1 MKIYHVDCTLRDGGY
16 YNNWNFSK
24 KFVQDYLN
32 AVSNINLDCIEI
44 GFRFIKNDLS
54 LGNCA
59 YSTDKFLNSIETK
72 KVKVPLAVMLN
83 ASEFINLEKNKLIK
97 TCNSLFVKKN
107 KSKISIVRIAC
118 RLSEIEKIGTL
129 ISILK
134 RKGYQVI
141 INLMQISLLNS
152 KQIKFASTLVNKFGV
167 RVLYIADS
175 IGSLKPKEV
184 IKIIQ
189 IIKKKFKGQV
199 GVHMHDNMKLA
210 LSNTI
215 VAKESGAT
223 WLDSTINGM
232 GRGAGNTCTEDLL
245 YFVSKNRKNFKI
257 SKFEKYIEENF
268 SNLKKKFNWGSNI
281 FYKLSALYNIHPTY
295 IQELLKDKRHSKEEK
310 LNIIEFL
317 KINKSETYSKK
328 LLTFPRKIKN
338 NYSFNGRISS
348 RDLTK
353 KREFLIFGAGESVGK
368 YKKKI
373 INYIKNRKPYV
384 ISVNYNKFIPEK
396 YIDNYSVL
404 NLERF
409 VIDFKYYLDS
419 KKKIILPRLLME
431 SHFGK
436 NRLLKLRIINYGTR
450 IRKNKFIIFKN
461 YSEIPNSLTATY
473 ALSFIIACKAAK
485 ITFAGFDGYEDK
497 NILNKEMN
505 SLFDLISKNFKLIK
519 INSITPTTYKIN

>member
-134 RKGYQVI
+134 KKGYQVI

-189 IIKKKFKGQV
+189 IIKK
-199 GVHMHDNMKLA
+199 N
-210 LSNTI
+210 
-215 VAKESGAT
+215 
-223 WLDSTINGM
+223 
-232 GRGAGNTCTEDLL
+232 
-245 YFVSKNRKNFKI
+245 
-257 SKFEKYIEENF
+257 
-268 SNLKKKFNWGSNI
+268 
-281 FYKLSALYNIHPTY
+281 
-295 IQELLKDKRHSKEEK
+295 LKDKW
-310 LNIIEFL
+310 
-317 KINKSETYSKK
+317 
-328 LLTFPRKIKN
+328 
-338 NYSFNGRISS
+338 
-348 RDLTK
+348 
-353 KREFLIFGAGESVGK
+353 A
-368 YKKKI
+368 
-373 INYIKNRKPYV
+373 
-384 ISVNYNKFIPEK
+384 FI
-396 YIDNYSVL
+396 
-404 NLERF
+404 
-409 VIDFKYYLDS
+409 
-419 KKKIILPRLLME
+419 
-431 SHFGK
+431 
-436 NRLLKLRIINYGTR
+436 
-450 IRKNKFIIFKN
+450 
-461 YSEIPNSLTATY
+461 
-473 ALSFIIACKAAK
+473 C
-485 ITFAGFDGYEDK
+485 
-497 NILNKEMN
+497 
-505 SLFDLISKNFKLIK
+505 
-519 INSITPTTYKIN
+519 TTT